1 MLYDIR
7 FTHERQMTCPHL
19 SSIGGF
25 VGVLSSLDTGHEKT
39 LWKRSSF
46 GIGISTCSRVEQR
59 ECPQT
64 ESADNG
70 THTRHTGISSS
81 LFQSAI
87 LLVITVISFRMAG
100 SAEMPAERLMKTIKR
115 VSLSTIEALAD
126 LT

>member
-46 GIGISTCSRVEQR
+46 GIGISTCSRVQQR
-59 ECPQT
+59 ECSQI
-64 ESADNG
+64 ESTDNS
-70 THTRHTGISSS
+70 TRSPYRH
-81 LFQSAI
+81 LFQ
-87 LLVITVISFRMAG
+87 LV
-100 SAEMPAERLMKTIKR
+100 P
-115 VSLSTIEALAD
+115 VSDLVGHHRHQLSHGWEC
-126 LT
+126 